1 MKHLFNDD
9 KLGFVRNVGYP
20 NPNKSH
26 FRSTDIWN
34 SASASDEFIF
44 SGWFGRYLSNNH
56 SSYPEGY
63 PNNEYPDPLALTI
76 GRTASNTCQG
86 PIVNMGMSIKNLN
99 SLTYFTSFL
108 IGFFVEID
116 FFKKLDLSQ
125 KTIHFGSLATLS

>member
-1 MKHLFNDD
+1 MEFSVS
-9 KLGFVRNVGYP
+9 F
-20 NPNKSH
+20 
-26 FRSTDIWN
+26 
-34 SASASDEFIF
+34 DEFIF

-99 SLTYFTSFL
+99 SFVDIKEGEGEVLTRLTVMSCN
-108 IGFFVEID
+108 
-116 FFKKLDLSQ
+116 
-125 KTIHFGSLATLS
+125 TLERLQN